1 MRVWDTRSGSKTLK
15 LRGHTDNIRALLL
28 DSSGRFVGYNLNANE
43 TGLWPFGE
51 NIKDE
56 RMIISSGSFIK

>member
-1 MRVWDTRSGSKTLK
+1 MHVLWIVKVSC
-15 LRGHTDNIRALLL
+15 
-28 DSSGRFVGYNLNANE
+28 FVGYNLNANE